1 MSGRAPITRPRDL
14 AGCSQGTRFSE
25 VEVKDPVLARAV
37 EVARNIECMLDV
49 LMEQGVITSMSDF
62 SAKSGISHASIGR
75 VIRGERWINGELLAR
90 LEHTSGFRLWGEHAE
105 KISEPS
111 FDVKH
116 K

>member
-1 MSGRAPITRPRDL
+1 MSGRAPTTRPRDL
-14 AGCSQGTRFSE
+14 AGCSKGTRFSQ
-25 VEVKDPVLARAV
+25 VEVDDPVLARAV

-90 LEHTSGFRLWGEHAE
+90 LEHASGCVLWGERAE
-105 KISEPS
+105 KVSEPR
-111 FDVKH
+111 FEF
-116 K
+116 

>member
-14 AGCSQGTRFSE
+14 AGCSKGTRFSE
-25 VEVKDPVLARAV
+25 ANTDDPVLARAV
-37 EVARNIECMLDV
+37 QVARNIEHMLDV

-62 SAKSGISHASIGR
+62 SVKTGISHASIGR

-90 LEHTSGFRLWGEHAE
+90 LEHASGCVLWGEHAE
-105 KISEPS
+105 RVSEPS
-111 FDVKH
+111 FDVEH